1 MFTNGVVPAR
11 SRQYYVDNENGRDSV
26 EAHADRAVV
35 AARTRTVVTVEC
47 LLLPVNRVNK
57 ETRPRLHSGKYRP
70 VHHQASGLE
79 RVLFSDFLLN
89 LFSRL

>member
-1 MFTNGVVPAR
+1 MLYPRA
-11 SRQYYVDNENGRDSV
+11 VDRTVENESGGDSV
-26 EAHADRAVV
+26 EAHVDRAVA
-35 AARTRTVVTVEC
+35 AARTKMVVTVEC
-47 LLLPVNRVNK
+47 LLLPVNWVNK
-57 ETRPRLHSGKYRP
+57 ETLPRLHSGKYRP